1 LSEAFIRNLIQP
13 NGFVRNP
20 INNKY
25 YAFESLTSRS
35 NDSIYLFDLDSK
47 HIIDPNDAERRLLSL
62 AEAIESG
69 LIVPRTFELRLSTN
83 KRSVASQLQSIN
95 LYEAFFRSSSANLQL
110 SLLLYKPEIENVYV
124 RIMSSSSPESRMNAN
139 RVAAILSKREKIG
152 LVEAVNLNLVDLKRR
167 LYMSDNLCVSLEEA
181 ALAFKLID
189 PSLLDLL
196 NSSVGLRGPNDATLT
211 ILDCIQDSTLQ
222 LEKVE

>member
-1 LSEAFIRNLIQP
+1 M
-13 NGFVRNP
+13 
-20 INNKY
+20 
-25 YAFESLTSRS
+25 
-35 NDSIYLFDLDSK
+35 
-47 HIIDPNDAERRLLSL
+47 
-62 AEAIESG
+62 
-69 LIVPRTFELRLSTN
+69 PRTFELRLSTN

-124 RIMSSSSPESRMNAN
+124 RIMSSSSPDSRMNAN

-222 LEKVE
+222 LEKVQYKIKVF